1 MNVIVYGTKKCAET
15 RKAERFLRE
24 RRIPFQFRD
33 IDDKPVTEGELKN
46 LVAGHAASDLLD
58 TASKAYEKRGLA
70 YMEYDAFEELLADS
84 SLLATPV
91 IRLDKKSYVRPRL
104 ESLPL

>member
-1 MNVIVYGTKKCAET
+1 MNVILYGTKKCAET
-15 RKAERFLRE
+15 RKAERFFRE
-24 RRIPFQFRD
+24 RRITFQFRD

-46 LVAGHAASDLLD
+46 LAAGHAIAELLD
-58 TASKAYEKRGLA
+58 TESKAYEKRGLS
-70 YMEYDAFEELLADS
+70 YIEYDAFEELLADS
-84 SLLATPV
+84 SLLATPI

>member
-1 MNVIVYGTKKCAET
+1 MNVILYGTKKCAET
-15 RKAERFLRE
+15 RKAERFFRE

-46 LVAGHAASDLLD
+46 LAAGHSISDFID

-70 YMEYDAFEELLADS
+70 HMEYDAFEELLSDS
-84 SLLATPV
+84 ALLATPV
-91 IRLDKKSYVRPRL
+91 IRLDKKSYIRPRL
-104 ESLPL
+104 EALPL